1 MEYHFHPSLQVEEER
16 YGNAILTRF
25 PLRLVKA
32 GALPTLPGRRLE
44 PRGAIWV
51 AVSID
56 DREIHLLNTH
66 LGLLKRERMLQVEA
80 LLSDQW
86 LGNLECSEP
95 RILCGDL
102 NAFPRSKVHKRLCCH
117 LRDLQLSLN
126 NHRPQR
132 TWSSQFPVGRIDHVF
147 SSTGVKVVAIDAAR
161 SQLARVASDHLP
173 LVVEIQF
180 ED

>member
-1 MEYHFHPSLQVEEER
+1 
-16 YGNAILTRF
+16 
-25 PLRLVKA
+25 
-32 GALPTLPGRRLE
+32 
-44 PRGAIWV
+44 
-51 AVSID
+51 
-56 DREIHLLNTH
+56 
-66 LGLLKRERMLQVEA
+66 
-80 LLSDQW
+80 
-86 LGNLECSEP
+86 
-95 RILCGDL
+95 
-102 NAFPRSKVHKRLCCH
+102 LCCH

-147 SSTGVKVVAIDAAR
+147 SGTGVKVVAIDAAR